1 MSERLD
7 YSKWLLL
14 AALLMFVGATFQI
27 ADGHW
32 IHAAVCFGAATSFMA
47 LAHRHRQQE

>member
-27 ADGHW
+27 ADGRW
-32 IHAAVCFGAATSFMA
+32 IYAAVCFGAATSFMA
-47 LAHRHRQQE
+47 LAHRHRKQE